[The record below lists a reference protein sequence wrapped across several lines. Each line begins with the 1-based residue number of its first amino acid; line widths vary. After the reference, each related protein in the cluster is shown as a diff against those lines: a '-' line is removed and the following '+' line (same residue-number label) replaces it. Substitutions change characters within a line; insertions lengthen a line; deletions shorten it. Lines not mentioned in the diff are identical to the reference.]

1 MDEKK
6 EMFGAEIR
14 ERFPDLADEVVDEFV
29 ALSIENDELTCKS
42 LILDRCIFFLQP
54 TSVVAYKVLLLS

>member
-6 EMFGAEIR
+6 EMFDAEIR
-14 ERFPDLADEVVDEFV
+14 ERFPDLADDVVDEFV

-42 LILDRCIFFLQP
+42 
-54 TSVVAYKVLLLS
+54 